1 MRDPDREFTADG
13 ATTDPRSAALVFHD
27 LTRLPPEGPP
37 VATLRVPRQQP
48 GRRPTVAR
56 TPSARHFGPADPEVD
71 AAARAVT
78 GEVFGR
84 DRDGRRGYPSAG
96 GLYAVRGHLVQ
107 SHAGTVLACA
117 GDHQPTVGVVDPGA
131 VRANAFDQVSGA
143 PNWVVLTAR
152 QPRYQERYGLRG
164 YRYLL
169 LEAGHLAQCLLDAAA
184 RAGLRALPVGAFDD
198 EGLAGTLGL
207 RGADQLPLYLIALG
221 R

>member
-1 MRDPDREFTADG
+1 MRDRDQDRGVTHR
-13 ATTDPRSAALVFHD
+13 PSAALVFHA
-27 LTRLPPEGPP
+27 LTGLPPEGPP

-48 GRRPTVAR
+48 GRRPAVAR
-56 TPSARHFGPADPEVD
+56 PASARRFGPAGPDVD
-71 AAARAVT
+71 AAARQVT

-84 DRDGRRGYPSAG
+84 DRDGRRAYPSAG

-107 SHAGTVLACA
+107 SHAGAVLACA
-117 GDHQPTVGVVDPGA
+117 GDEQPTVGVIDAGA
-131 VRANAFDQVSGA
+131 VREHAFAQVTGE
-143 PNWVVLTAR
+143 PNWVVLTGR
-152 QPRYQERYGLRG
+152 QPHYQERYGLRG

-198 EGLAGTLGL
+198 EGLAETLGL